1 VSWMSFR
8 SSVAAE
14 EMVFGEVE
22 GDEIVFSGD
31 SAEDSWSGTRR
42 RNLPPAVTPH
52 TTYRD
57 VRIDLTIEGRAPSG
71 P

>member
-1 VSWMSFR
+1 MSWLSFR

-14 EMVFGEVE
+14 EMTFGEVD

-31 SAEDSWSGTRR
+31 ASADSWSRTRR
-42 RNLPPAVTPH
+42 RNLPPAVSPH

-57 VRIDLTIEGRAPSG
+57 VRIDLEIES
-71 P
+71 